1 MLGQGYVQIYTG
13 NGKGKSTAA
22 VGLAVRCAGAGGKVF
37 FVQFLKKGDSSEWLA
52 LQHLKDRIIHRA
64 FGTGKFI
71 HNEPSVEDRQLAR
84 TGMAQAR
91 QALSSGDYDLIVLD
105 ELLGLLA
112 KELVG
117 IDEIFDLLRL
127 RPPHTELVLTGR
139 NAPAELVE
147 KADLVTE
154 MCEIKHYYQQGLAA
168 RKGIEK

>member
-1 MLGQGYVQIYTG
+1 MPGQGYVQIYTG
-13 NGKGKSTAA
+13 NGKGKTTAA

-37 FVQFLKKGDSSEWLA
+37 FCQFLKKGDSSEWLA

-71 HNEPSVEDRQLAR
+71 RNEPSVEDRQLAR
-84 TGMAQAR
+84 TGMEEAR
-91 QALSSGDYDLIVLD
+91 QALCSGVYDLIVLD

-117 IDEIFDLLRL
+117 IDEIYDLLRL

-139 NAPAELVE
+139 NAPTELVE

-154 MCEIKHYYQQGLAA
+154 MCEIKHYFQQSVAS